1 MLKPRIQAPKAI
13 RILRKVVR
21 RLAEEDSEFVE
32 GGCADVSFFLA
43 ELCKK
48 AGITA
53 ILLTGDAVFADGG
66 RCQHVWMEVQG
77 VQYDPVY
84 FFSGVRPRS
93 YDPKPYSITD
103 HFGVDTEMAHWQMD
117 DLWKE
122 FGGELSL
129 LASAPV
135 DANS

>member
-1 MLKPRIQAPKAI
+1 MLPFQGPE
-13 RILRKVVR
+13 
-21 RLAEEDSEFVE
+21 RLDRT
-32 GGCADVSFFLA
+32 
-43 ELCKK
+43 LCKK
-48 AGITA
+48 AGIPA

-66 RCQHVWMEVQG
+66 RCQHAWLEVQG

-84 FFSGVRPRS
+84 FFSGIRPRS